1 MQELLAVSLN
11 VDTFLAEIEKL
22 GYHETCSPTSG
33 ERWQNG
39 DVFVQFSAQEPDP
52 ALARLGARSAQAAL
66 WDAWA
71 GFASTQVTLVE
82 RGIRRAAVLACQ
94 GRDPRITSPLSRSAI
109 QPETATAS
117 LRRR

>member
-1 MQELLAVSLN
+1 MN

-22 GYHETCSPTSG
+22 GYREICSPTSG

-39 DVFVQFSAQEPDP
+39 DVFVHFSAQEPDP
-52 ALARLGARSAQAAL
+52 ALARLGARSAAAAL

-82 RGIRRAAVLACQ
+82 RGIRPAAVLACHR
-94 GRDPRITSPLSRSAI
+94 RDPRIGPPLSRPATR
-109 QPETATAS
+109 PEAATAS
-117 LRRR
+117 FRRR